1 MLLQSDRMKKNSFY
15 LIFGCIAL
23 ALLVLFWYSV
33 ELHLPLLIEIAFV
46 IGIVLVYLAKRN
58 VTDIINDERDVKITE
73 QATAR
78 TMQVFWVVFCAFSIG
93 AVMEILRVPVFPRPL
108 PGTRPADILPPR
120 MMGYVQLGLLCLM
133 IFLYVGFRIYYAKKY
148 GDFETDEE

>member
-1 MLLQSDRMKKNSFY
+1 MKKNTFY
-15 LIFGCIAL
+15 LIIGCIAL
-23 ALLVLFWYSV
+23 ALLAIFWYSV
-33 ELHLPLLIEIAFV
+33 ELHAPLIIEIAF
-46 IGIVLVYLAKRN
+46 IAGIALVYLAKRM

-73 QATAR
+73 QATMR

-93 AVMEILRVPVFPRPL
+93 AVMQILRIPTFPRTA
-108 PGTRPADILPPR
+108 PGTRPSDILPPR
-120 MMGYVQLGLLCLM
+120 MMGYIQLGFLCLM

>member
-1 MLLQSDRMKKNSFY
+1 MKKNTFY

-23 ALLVLFWYSV
+23 ALLAIFWYSV
-33 ELHLPLLIEIAFV
+33 ELHAPLLIEIAFI
-46 IGIVLVYLAKRN
+46 IGIALVYLAKRK

-73 QATAR
+73 QATMR

-93 AVMEILRVPVFPRPL
+93 AVMEILRVPTFPRPGT
-108 PGTRPADILPPR
+108 GTRPADILPPR
-120 MMGYVQLGLLCLM
+120 MMGYIQLGLLCLM

>member
-1 MLLQSDRMKKNSFY
+1 MKKNTFY

-23 ALLVLFWYSV
+23 ALLIVFWYSV
-33 ELHLPLLIEIAFV
+33 ELHTPLLIEIAFV
-46 IGIVLVYLAKRN
+46 IGIALVYLAKRK
-58 VTDIINDERDVKITE
+58 VTDVINDERDVKITE

-93 AVMEILRVPVFPRPL
+93 AVMEILRVPTFPRPV

>member
-1 MLLQSDRMKKNSFY
+1 MKKNSFY

-23 ALLVLFWYSV
+23 ALLVIFWYSV
-33 ELHLPLLIEIAFV
+33 ELHIPLLIEIAFI
-46 IGIVLVYLAKRN
+46 IGIVSVYLAKRK
-58 VTDIINDERDVKITE
+58 VTDSIEDERDVKITE
-73 QATAR
+73 QATIR

-93 AVMEILRVPVFPRPL
+93 AVMQVLHIPTFPREPL
-108 PGTRPADILPPR
+108 GSRPPDLLGPR
-120 MMGYVQLGLLCLM
+120 MMGYIQLGLLCLM

>member
-1 MLLQSDRMKKNSFY
+1 MKKNTFY
-15 LIFGCIAL
+15 LIVGCIAL
-23 ALLVLFWYSV
+23 ALLTIFWYSV
-33 ELHLPLLIEIAFV
+33 ELHAPLLIEIAFF
-46 IGIVLVYLAKRN
+46 IGIALVYLAKRK

-73 QATAR
+73 QATMR

-93 AVMEILRVPVFPRPL
+93 AVIEILRVPTFPRPAMIA
-108 PGTRPADILPPR
+108 RPAEILPPR
-120 MMGYVQLGLLCLM
+120 MMGYVQLGFLCLM

>member
-1 MLLQSDRMKKNSFY
+1 MKKNTFY

-23 ALLVLFWYSV
+23 ALLAIFWYSI
-33 ELHLPLLIEIAFV
+33 ELHTPLHIEIAFI
-46 IGIVLVYLAKRN
+46 IGIALVYLAKRK

-73 QATAR
+73 QATMR

-93 AVMEILRVPVFPRPL
+93 AVMEILHIPEFPRTAQTTRL
-108 PGTRPADILPPR
+108 PEILPPR
-120 MMGYVQLGLLCLM
+120 MMGYIQLGLLCLM

-148 GDFETDEE
+148 GDFETDE